1 MKKKLLALSVLM
13 ICLSLVSLGTLAY
26 FNAEDTAHNV
36 ISSGSVNIEL
46 VEKTKGDDG
55 KLVDFPKDGILGV
68 MPGTAVSKIVTVKNT
83 GGADAYIRVWVNTA
97 ISEPGDPITNPLI
110 KNLPLT
116 ITVDGEEVEVLTLD
130 YNTEDWT
137 QGEDGYWYYNEVLKA
152 GDTTEALFEN
162 VSFHKQMGN
171 VYQNSKALVD
181 VTAEATQS
189 ANQKAEHPWEAK
201 GWPET

>member
-55 KLVDFPKDGILGV
+55 KLVDFPKDGIEGV
-68 MPGTAVSKIVTVKNT
+68 MPGTSVSKIVTVKNT
-83 GGADAYIRVWVNTA
+83 GEADAYIRVWVNTA

-116 ITVDGEEVEVLTLD
+116 ITVDGEEVDVLTLD

-137 QGEDGYWYYNEVLKA
+137 QGEDGYWYYNKALKV
-152 GDTTEALFEN
+152 GESTEALFEN
-162 VSFHKQMGN
+162 VAFHKLMGN

-181 VTAEATQS
+181 VTAQATQVANNGES
-189 ANQKAEHPWEAK
+189 AVEAK

>member
-1 MKKKLLALSVLM
+1 MKKKLLALAVLM
-13 ICLSLVSLGTLAY
+13 ICASLVSLGTLAY

-83 GGADAYIRVWVNTA
+83 GESAAYIRVWVNTA

-116 ITVDGEEVEVLTLD
+116 IEVEGETVELIEIN
-130 YNTEDWT
+130 YNTEKWT
-137 QGEDGYWYYNEVLKA
+137 QGEDGYWYYNRAVKTGE
-152 GDTTEALFEN
+152 TTEPLFTTVE
-162 VSFHKQMGN
+162 FHKLMGN
-171 VYQNSKALVD
+171 AYQNSVTRVD
-181 VTAEATQS
+181 VSAQAVQS
-189 ANQKAEHPWEAK
+189 ANNGTSAMDAA
-201 GWPET
+201 GWPEI